1 MAWINLAAWIPCTEV
16 EGPGKRAAIWVQ
28 GCNKRCNGC
37 CNPHY
42 LTFEK
47 RQLIEA
53 SELANNI
60 LDAAKKYDLEGV
72 TFLGG
77 EPLLQAQGLA
87 VVAAMVK
94 AVGLSVMVF
103 SGYTLNEIYG
113 LDLTGTKELLANTDV
128 LVDGVYDSSKPDT
141 QRQWVG
147 STNQKFNYLSDF
159 YDEGI
164 ESPLDLKRE
173 MEFRIVTDKVVIN
186 GWPELKIFRIL

>member
-28 GCNKRCNGC
+28 GCNKRCKGC

-42 LTFEK
+42 LAFEERK
-47 RQLIEA
+47 LIEA

-87 VVAAMVK
+87 VVATMVK

-103 SGYTLNEIYG
+103 SGYTVKELYG

-147 STNQKFNYLSDF
+147 STNQTFNYLTNF
-159 YDEGI
+159 YDASI
-164 ESPLDLKRE
+164 ESTQRIQRE
-173 MEFRIVTDKVVIN
+173 VELRISTAGKIMIN
-186 GWPELKIFRIL
+186 GWPSL